1 MQSLNSRFKESI
13 IKFDSKRYKLI
24 ISFLVRERSLICFSF
39 AKVAII
45 LTILAVS
52 VQLTCASSFLQTLLC

>member
-1 MQSLNSRFKESI
+1 MQSLNSLFKESI
-13 IKFDSKRYKLI
+13 IKFDSERYKLI

-45 LTILAVS
+45 HTILAVS
-52 VQLTCASSFLQTLLC
+52 VKLTCANSFL